1 MNEIYTRTME
11 IGSSSV
17 DLYDNIRPAA
27 MLQMLQELGTDHA
40 AVLHMD
46 RDYLVEE
53 YHACW
58 ILARVWYRVTR
69 PLHAGEQLTIST
81 WHRGASSL
89 IVYRDYDL
97 FVGNEQV
104 GEAVAAW
111 VVADI
116 DNRKMLRPSSIENI
130 AISAPPDQVK
140 ERQLRLIRCPKDKKH
155 VYDRTVRYSDL
166 DVNGHMNN
174 TRYADVLADSLAAQ
188 ELEGRFISEL
198 QLNYSQECKEGE
210 TMEISRLL
218 EENRCYI
225 DGCSDDGK
233 RRFEATVQFQPY
245 R

>member
-1 MNEIYTRTME
+1 MNEIYTRTVE
-11 IGSSSV
+11 IGSATV
-17 DLYDNIRPAA
+17 DLYDNIRPSA
-27 MLQMLQELGTDHA
+27 MLQLLQELGTDHS

-58 ILARVWYRVTR
+58 MLARVWYRVTR
-69 PLHAGEQLTIST
+69 PLHAGELLTIRT

-116 DNRKMLRPSSIENI
+116 GSRKMLRPSAIENI
-130 AISAPPDQVK
+130 AVSNPPEQVK
-140 ERQLRLIRCPKDKKH
+140 DRQLRLIRSPKEKKH

-174 TRYADVLADSLAAQ
+174 TRYADVLVDALSAQ

-198 QLNYSQECKEGE
+198 QLNYSQECKAGE
-210 TMEISRLL
+210 TMEISRLMG
-218 EENRCYI
+218 EDSCYI

-245 R
+245 H